1 MRLPNGYGSIT
12 KLSGKRRN
20 PYMVRITIGLDE
32 DTLKPVRKV
41 LGYYPKRADA
51 IAALAKYNED
61 PYDLSQHAYTFAEVY
76 QMWSAQYFPGVA
88 ASTKGTHAA
97 AFKAW
102 APLHD
107 MAMKDIKLLHYQK
120 ALNESEKSP
129 NVKQRMKNL
138 ASILSEYAIRHEIIE
153 KDYSRYIEPGGQ
165 AEVKR
170 PHQPFTGEEIQTL
183 WDNVGTVAYVD
194 AALILIYTGMRVGE
208 LLAMRKENVHLD
220 EKYMI
225 GGSKTA
231 AGKNRI
237 IPLNEKILPLIRTR
251 YQTANDFLIEPA
263 VSYNTFSRQFH
274 LTMKRLGM
282 DHRSHDGRHTFASLM
297 DTAGANEKA
306 IKTIMGHSGGD
317 LTSKVYIHKS
327 LPELLENVNLI

>member
-1 MRLPNGYGSIT
+1 MRFPNGYGSIT

-237 IPLNEKILPLIRTR
+237 IPLNE
-251 YQTANDFLIEPA
+251 NPA
-263 VSYNTFSRQFH
+263 ADPHPVSDG
-274 LTMKRLGM
+274 KRLPDRACRILQHFFQTVSPHDEAPG
-282 DHRSHDGRHTFASLM
+282 DGPPKPRRPPHLCQPDGYRWRQRKSHQNNHGPFRRRSHQQGL
-297 DTAGANEKA
+297 
-306 IKTIMGHSGGD
+306 HS
-317 LTSKVYIHKS
+317 
-327 LPELLENVNLI
+327 